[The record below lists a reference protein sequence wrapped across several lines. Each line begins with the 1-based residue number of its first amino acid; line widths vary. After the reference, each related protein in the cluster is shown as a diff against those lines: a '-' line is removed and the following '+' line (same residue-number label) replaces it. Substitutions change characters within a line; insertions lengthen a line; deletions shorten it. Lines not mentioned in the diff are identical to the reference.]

1 MSVMIS
7 IHAPHTGRDSGVSV
21 TGAELCEFQ
30 STRPIRGAT
39 LMLRKTIV
47 NIKFQSTR
55 PIRGATWH
63 TAARWMEGKIF
74 QSTRPIR
81 GATGQRPA
89 KKTQYGGFQSTRP
102 IRGATPWFCRLV
114 PSALYFNPRAP
125 YGARRDTL
133 APLTRFTYFNPRA
146 PYRARPLEVGYAGRN

>member
-39 LMLRKTIV
+39 
-47 NIKFQSTR
+47 
-55 PIRGATWH
+55 WH

-81 GATGQRPA
+81 GATTFTPSPISQNL
-89 KKTQYGGFQSTRP
+89 FQSTRP
-102 IRGATPWFCRLV
+102 IRGATADLEGSLCV
-114 PSALYFNPRAP
+114 PLISIHAP
-125 YGARRDTL
+125 HTGRD
-133 APLTRFTYFNPRA
+133 A
-146 PYRARPLEVGYAGRN
+146 